1 MSIIT
6 PPISKYNDY
15 YKQGKFNLT
24 WYGYLIFFSLSLS
37 LTVIHFFGNSPNIY
51 FTMIGLGMSI
61 FGLTYMKLTHK
72 YYLIA
77 VVTVFVTFFITQSMI
92 YTQINP
98 DRTVDIMW
106 IFTIALYAFYV
117 LNYLWGILFLIFN
130 FAGLI
135 FWQYYLKGSYVGY
148 VPISSLSTAD
158 QLDYFL
164 NIIFGLII
172 ISYLIIRFIKETNYA
187 SNQYIKTNFELNQT
201 NKVVS
206 KQNDEKTVMLKEI
219 HHRVKNN
226 LQIITS
232 LLRLQSREL
241 KDSESIQHFKDATNR
256 VVAMALI
263 HDKMYQSESLS
274 KINLLNYLTELIDDL
289 IQSYSIEIPIKKS
302 IKSDIQLISPKSL
315 VPIALIFNE
324 LVSNSLKHAF
334 KTLNKGEI
342 EIKVISDANNIVITY
357 KDNGI
362 WLEKQKSYSFGV
374 ELIET
379 LTEQLEGELSRDI
392 SNGTIYTFKLPN
404 SL

>member
-1 MSIIT
+1 MSFIS

-24 WYGYLIFFSLSLS
+24 WYGYIIFFILSAC
-37 LTVIHFFGNSPNIY
+37 LTTIHFFSHSPNIY
-51 FTMIGLGMSI
+51 FTLIGLGMSI
-61 FGLTYMKLTHK
+61 IGLTYMKLTQK
-72 YYLIA
+72 YYLVAITTII
-77 VVTVFVTFFITQSMI
+77 VSIIITQTMI

-98 DRTVDIMW
+98 DRTVYIMW

-117 LNYLWGILFLIFN
+117 LSYFWGIFFLVFN
-130 FAGLI
+130 FSGLI
-135 FWQYYLKGSYVGY
+135 FWQYYLDDNYVGY
-148 VPISSLSTAD
+148 VPVSSLSITD
-158 QLDYFL
+158 QLDFFF
-164 NIIFGLII
+164 NIAFGITI
-172 ISYLIIRFIKETNYA
+172 ISYLVIRFIKETNYA

-241 KDSESIQHFKDATNR
+241 DDPKTIQHFKDATNR
-256 VVAMALI
+256 IVAMALI

-274 KINLLNYLTELIDDL
+274 KINLPNYLNELIKEL
-289 IQSYSIEIPIKKS
+289 IQSYSIDIPINKT
-302 IKSDIQLISPKSL
+302 IQSDIQLISPKSL
-315 VPIALIFNE
+315 VSIALIFNE

-334 KTLNKGEI
+334 KTIKNGHI
-342 EIKVISDANNIVITY
+342 EIKIISDNQTVVITY
-357 KDNGI
+357 KDNGV
-362 WLEKQKSYSFGV
+362 WLEKQKAYSFGV

-379 LTEQLEGELSRDI
+379 LTEQLDGELSRDI
-392 SNGTIYTFKLPN
+392 SNGTTYTFKLPN